1 MKRIVLAVV
10 MLLLLSCALPA
21 QTSQPAYKQVTKYT
35 LGGEGG
41 WDYVT
46 FDPDGKRLFIAH
58 TNVITV
64 VDATNGNKLGELPA
78 QGCEI
83 WRFARRD
90 AHHDHTRHRQ
100 LVEREPAAEP
110 RLQQP
115 PRLFL
120 TVGPHATYSRR
131 GRCQRYGLLHL
142 GLDVAIG

>member
-78 QGCEI
+78 QG
-83 WRFARRD
+83 
-90 AHHDHTRHRQ
+90 AHGVA
-100 LVEREPAAEP
+100 LVPDKGRGLSSNGRAG
-110 RLQQP
+110 
-115 PRLFL
+115 
-120 TVGPHATYSRR
+120 TVTVF
-131 GRCQRYGLLHL
+131 GLKDLKPIQ
-142 GLDVAIG
+142 D